1 MASKRKVGNLLALA
15 VLSTLYQRP
24 MHRYEMASIMRAR
37 NKDQDM
43 QVKWGSLY
51 TVVDN
56 LAKHGF
62 VEIVGNDRQGSR
74 PERTIFAITPAGRR
88 ELVEWTRELI
98 SSPETEHPQFAAGLS
113 VMAALPPAEV
123 IELLQLRLSA
133 VRRRVDARL
142 RGLGEAALDVP
153 RLFLIEGEYLVAVE
167 AAEASWIAS
176 VLSEMES
183 GTYPDLDRWGAWHA
197 SGEMPSDLVEL
208 AERGAISD

>member
-1 MASKRKVGNLLALA
+1 MGLA
-15 VLSTLYQRP
+15 V
-24 MHRYEMASIMRAR
+24 HRGRHLAR
-37 NKDQDM
+37 
-43 QVKWGSLY
+43 
-51 TVVDN
+51 
-56 LAKHGF
+56 HGF
-62 VEIVGNDRQGSR
+62 VEIVGSDRQGSR
-74 PERTIFAITPAGRR
+74 PERTIFAITEAGRR

-142 RGLGEAALDVP
+142 RGLAEAVVDVP

-167 AAEASWIAS
+167 EAEASWIAS

-197 SGEMPSDLVEL
+197 SGEMPPDLVEL
-208 AERGAISD
+208 AERGAMSD